1 MISRA
6 ITAPLTLIVFGLGK
20 VLVTEQSMTYSAG

>member
-6 ITAPLTLIVFGLGK
+6 ITAPLTLIVFGFGS
-20 VLVTEQSMTYSAG
+20 VLATEQSMAYSAG